1 MHLYRGRRESTS
13 CDARPLIAASTRKKT
28 FQSIAAGHFCV
39 RTAESIMCAGGTRR
53 RVKVCALQTSAAY
66 EPRKITRRLRSS
78 TLIFGMNEIAHA
90 ASSLSAIISQRVK
103 VICWVDS
110 ALSGAEQP
118 PDALCHHEDVCRMR
132 VQRLYITSYKRDVLI
147 YRRISQRMQRKTR
160 AHSVSSRTITLCRV

>member
-1 MHLYRGRRESTS
+1 MHLYRRLESTS
-13 CDARPLIAASTRKKT
+13 CDARPLIATRKKT
-28 FQSIAAGHFCV
+28 FQFIAAGHFCV

-53 RVKVCALQTSAAY
+53 RVKVCALQTAAY

-78 TLIFGMNEIAHA
+78 TLIFRMNEIAHA

-118 PDALCHHEDVCRMR
+118 PDALCHHVRAVC
-132 VQRLYITSYKRDVLI
+132 VFPDYTSQERCVLI
-147 YRRISQRMQRKTR
+147 YGRISQRMQRKMR
-160 AHSVSSRTITLCRV
+160 AQCELSHNYFVKSN